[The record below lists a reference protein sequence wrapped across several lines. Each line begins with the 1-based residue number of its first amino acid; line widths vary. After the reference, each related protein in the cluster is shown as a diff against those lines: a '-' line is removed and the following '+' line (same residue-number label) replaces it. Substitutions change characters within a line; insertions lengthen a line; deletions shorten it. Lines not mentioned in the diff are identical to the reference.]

1 MRKYKIAIA
10 SKRYDAA
17 YKNQEMDWQTF
28 LSKISQPV
36 ITKETQAEYSQL
48 PKKKQ
53 DAIKDV
59 GGFVAGYLRDG
70 KRSNLNVHSRSMIT
84 LDIDFG
90 SADFIDRAR
99 EKLPCTWALY
109 STHKHRPE
117 KPKYRLIIP
126 LSRDVSPEEYE
137 PLARK
142 IAEPFGMNLFDDTTY
157 QPARLMYWPSCS
169 IDGEYVFEEQ
179 EGPALDPDAV
189 LSEYVDWSDA
199 TAWPVSDR
207 VPAARSRAMKKQG
220 DPLEKTG
227 IIGAYCRAHF
237 PIQDLIESELSEI
250 YAPGA
255 AGRYTYVAG
264 HTSNGVVIY
273 DDRFAYSNHGT
284 DPASQQLCNA
294 FDLMRI
300 HKFQDLDEDA
310 EPGTPVVKL
319 PSYQAMMA
327 EATKDRA
334 TKVELNRAQQEALQ
348 SEFADLTQSADK
360 PPKAQQ
366 RALKEAQE
374 GDSESEDWTWTA
386 DLEVNKKG
394 LNEQTIAN
402 VVLILQKD
410 QRLKGIGG
418 YDEFHDQCYK
428 SGSLPWW
435 EYQPGRTSWSDAD
448 DAGLRYYMEKYYQ
461 ISNIQK
467 IRDGLSIVLQ
477 ERKYHPVRDWLN
489 CLPEWDGVRRVDTL
503 MIDYHGVNDTEY
515 ARVVTRKAIVA
526 LVKRVFEPGCK
537 FDNVLTLVGPK
548 QGTGKSTTFRILG
561 GEWFNDTFSTVTGK
575 EAYEALAGS
584 WVIEM
589 AEMSATRKADIE
601 AQKQFISKSSD
612 RYRKAYARN
621 VTDNPRQCV
630 FFGTTNDTEFLRD
643 YSGNR
648 RYWPLLVG
656 EQPVTKSVWTDLEKE
671 RDQIF
676 AEALELYRAGEDI
689 EYLGREL
696 EESAREAQE
705 EFRFKGSKEEI
716 IAGYLERK
724 ITEDWYTRDIGSRAE
739 FIEDGEEG
747 TVERTRV
754 CAEEIW
760 CEALGG
766 RRNMMPNADMREIH
780 LILSNLGWVRN
791 KSKIRGDKFYGRRRY
806 FLKQ

>member
-10 SKRYDAA
+10 SKRYDTT

-70 KRSNLNVHSRSMIT
+70 KRSNLNVHSRSMAT

-90 SADFIDRAR
+90 SADFISQAR
-99 EKLPCTWALY
+99 EKLPCAWAVY

-126 LSRDVSPEEYE
+126 LNRDVTPEEYE

-142 IAEPFGMNLFDDTTY
+142 IAERFGMDLFDDTTY

-169 IDGEYVFEEQ
+169 SDGQYVYETAD
-179 EGPALDPDAV
+179 GPDLDVNAV
-189 LSEYVDWSDA
+189 LAEYVDWSDA
-199 TAWPVSDR
+199 TAWPVSSR
-207 VPAARSRAMKKQG
+207 LPAARSRAMKKQG
-220 DPLEKTG
+220 DPLEKDG
-227 IIGAYCRAHF
+227 VIGAYCRAHF
-237 PIQDLIESELSEI
+237 PIQSLIESELSEV
-250 YAPGA
+250 YTPGA
-255 AGRYTYVAG
+255 GGRYTYAAG

-300 HKFQDLDEDA
+300 HRFRDLDEDA
-310 EPGTPVVKL
+310 EPGTPVGKL

-334 TKVELNRAQQEALQ
+334 TRVELNRAQQEALQ
-348 SEFADLTQSADK
+348 DEFGDMTTGTKKSIKAK
-360 PPKAQQ
+360 P
-366 RALKEAQE
+366 
-374 GDSESEDWTWTA
+374 ESTDEPEDWTWTA

-394 LNEQTIAN
+394 QNEQTIAN

-410 QRLKGIGG
+410 PRLQGIGG

-435 EYQPGRTSWSDAD
+435 EYQPGRTGWNDAD
-448 DAGLRYYMEKYYQ
+448 DAGLRYYLERYYQ

-467 IRDGLSIVLQ
+467 IRDGLSIVQQ

-489 CLPEWDGVRRVDTL
+489 SLPEWDGVCRVDTL

-548 QGTGKSTTFRILG
+548 QGTGKSTTFKILG

-648 RYWPLLVG
+648 RFWPLLVG
-656 EQPVTKSVWTDLEKE
+656 EQPATKSVWQDLSKE

-689 EYLGREL
+689 EYLGKEL
-696 EESAREAQE
+696 EQSAREAQE
-705 EFRFKGSKEEI
+705 EFRFKGSREEI

-747 TVERTRV
+747 TVERKRV
-754 CAEEIW
+754 CALEVW

-766 RRNMMPNADMREIH
+766 RRNALPNMDLREIN
-780 LILSNLGWVRN
+780 LILSNLGWIKRKVHL
-791 KSKIRGDKFYGRRRY
+791 RGDKYYGRQKY
-806 FLKQ
+806 FIKPDQK